1 VAEVGGFAAVSN
13 VEAASSGALSGK
25 RVLVIEDETLVAMLV
40 EDLLDEL
47 GCTVAATFSRVSQ
60 AQDFLAKSTDFDAAI
75 LDVNIAGEDVYS
87 IATALSTKDI
97 PFVFVTGYGPA
108 GVKEEWRERGV
119 VQKPIQQSELAQL
132 LEAALAKRKVKKEK

>member
-1 VAEVGGFAAVSN
+1 
-13 VEAASSGALSGK
+13 
-25 RVLVIEDETLVAMLV
+25 VLVIEDETLVAMLV

-60 AQDFLAKSTDFDAAI
+60 AQDFLSKSSDFDAAI

-87 IATALSTKDI
+87 IASVLSTKDI

-119 VQKPIQQSELAQL
+119 VQKPIQQSELAHT
-132 LEAALAKRKVKKEK
+132 LEAALRRKARKEK

>member
-1 VAEVGGFAAVSN
+1 MAEAGGFASVSN
-13 VEAASSGALSGK
+13 VESASPEGLSGT

-47 GCTVAATFSRVSQ
+47 GCQVAATFSRVSQ
-60 AQDFLAKSTDFDAAI
+60 AQDYLAKSSDFDAAI

-87 IATALSTKDI
+87 VANALSTRGI

-108 GVKEEWRERGV
+108 GVKEEWRDRGV
-119 VQKPIQQSELAQL
+119 VQKPIQQTELAQTL
-132 LEAALAKRKVKKEK
+132 HAAIRRQKR